1 MADMLP
7 AVTLGLPVPGE
18 CTRSAHFDGKE
29 VL

>member
-7 AVTLGLPVPGE
+7 AVTLGLPVPGAR
-18 CTRSAHFDGKE
+18 TRSAHFDGKE